1 MNEKDYL
8 GLRFSSLS
16 KKIDR
21 YMGNSIYQCGLSN
34 IQGKM
39 INFLFWESKVRDIF
53 QKDIE
58 EKFHIRSSSVTS
70 ALNLMEE
77 HSLIE
82 RVSVKEDGRLK
93 KIVLKEKGYEL
104 QGIVQ
109 KTIEEVENEM
119 IKSLTEEER
128 KNLLYLLDKVNRNF
142 VV

>member
-1 MNEKDYL
+1 MNEKDCL
-8 GLRFSSLS
+8 GLRFASLS

-21 YMGNSIYQCGLSN
+21 YIGNSIYRYGLSN

-39 INFLFWESKVRDIF
+39 INFLFWESKVRDVF

-77 HSLIE
+77 HNLIE

-93 KIVLKEKGYEL
+93 MIVLKEKGYEL

-109 KTIEEVENEM
+109 KTMEEVENEM
-119 IKSLTEEER
+119 IKSLTEKER
-128 KNLLYLLDKVNRNF
+128 KNLLYLLDKVNKNF